1 MTKDLN
7 PPAMRRRA
15 VTVLVALGLALGA
28 HTAVAQINVAQVNNS
43 VGIGP
48 SEALSPPTAPPP
60 APSDHLFGDWGG
72 LRTELHNVG
81 IDLAFDWVSEVAG
94 NVSGGVKQGTTY
106 AGQVGFEADIDWEKL
121 AGLKGL
127 STHTV
132 IVNRQGA
139 NASENFG
146 DNLIPVQEIYGA
158 GGNVL
163 VHLVYTYAEQ
173 SLLNGRVDIAVG
185 RMPVLNDFD
194 ASPLN
199 CNFMNNG
206 LCGNPKELPGGD
218 IGMSSYPDAVWGG
231 RIRVRP
237 TPQTY
242 IQTGVYQVNQGL
254 YGNAN
259 YRSGFYFTGS
269 QDSGVEVPVE
279 IAYEPLV
286 GPQEMPG
293 HYKLGFAYD
302 SSTNTEYFE
311 SAAAL
316 LSGQRGT
323 GNKTNYWIA
332 MDQMIHRNGPGATD
346 GIILL
351 AGFVHSDPALSA
363 YADQVYVAAL
373 DRDFWPSRPLDTIGI
388 LFNYQHVS
396 GQLATEQTLDEE
408 FGLPI
413 ANGAT
418 GIQTDEEILEVN
430 YDIHLFRGVS
440 FQPDFQYVFRPN
452 AQSNI
457 RDAAVFGFKSHISF

>member
-1 MTKDLN
+1 MTRK
-7 PPAMRRRA
+7 PKSRA
-15 VTVLVALGLALGA
+15 TQLCLMAALGIGA
-28 HTAVAQINVAQVNNS
+28 YTATTQVGVAQVNNG

-48 SEALSPPTAPPP
+48 SEALAPPTAPPP

-72 LRTELHNVG
+72 LRTTLGNLGINVT
-81 IDLAFDWVSEVAG
+81 ADWTAEVAG
-94 NVSGGVKQGTTY
+94 NVSGGVKQGATY
-106 AGQVGFEADIDWEKL
+106 AGQVGLGIDIDWEKL
-121 AGLKGL
+121 AGIKGF

-132 IVNRQGA
+132 LVNREGA
-139 NASENFG
+139 NDSNLFG
-146 DNLIPVQEIYGA
+146 DHLIPVQEIYGA
-158 GGNVL
+158 GGDVL
-163 VHLVYTYAEQ
+163 VHLVYAYAEQ

-206 LCGNPKELPGGD
+206 LCGNPKELPGAD

-237 TPQTY
+237 TPDTY
-242 IQTGVYQVNQGL
+242 IQTGLYEVNQGL
-254 YGNAN
+254 YTNQFD
-259 YRSGFYFTGS
+259 RTGFEFNTS

-279 IAYEPLV
+279 VAYEPLI
-286 GPQEMPG
+286 GPERMPG

-302 SSTNTEYFE
+302 SSTNLQFFD

-316 LSGQRGT
+316 QTGT
-323 GNKTNYWIA
+323 RAIGNKTNYWMA
-332 MDQMIHRNGPGATD
+332 ADQMIVRNGPGPTD

-351 AGFVHSDPALSA
+351 AGYVHSDPALSA
-363 YADQVYVAAL
+363 YTDQVYIAAL
-373 DRDFWPSRPLDTIGI
+373 DRGFWPARPLDTVGI

-396 GQLATEQTLDEE
+396 NQLATEQTLDAE

-418 GIQTDEEILEVN
+418 GVQTTEETLEVN
-430 YDIHLFRGVS
+430 YDIHVFRGVS
-440 FQPDFQYVFRPN
+440 FEPDFQYVIRPN

-457 RDAAVFGFKSHISF
+457 KNAAVFGFKSHINF